1 MTTTTNL
8 LKTPRIGDSVF
19 IGFATNGDGK
29 MVKGGAEIPFDK
41 VAAIYAETSTTKDGK
56 TMHHVRTASG
66 DAVAVIGCSKNYWH
80 AVK

>member
-29 MVKGGAEIPFDK
+29 MVKGGGNLRRNF
-41 VAAIYAETSTTKDGK
+41 
-56 TMHHVRTASG
+56 HH
-66 DAVAVIGCSKNYWH
+66 
-80 AVK
+80 

>member
-41 VAAIYAETSTTKDGK
+41 AAGTTP
-56 TMHHVRTASG
+56 ASQIR
-66 DAVAVIGCSKNYWH
+66 VTP
-80 AVK
+80 